1 MHQNSSNNAAL
12 TGCLS
17 QIGLLVLVAS
27 GTLMVCTLAMLM
39 PPWVKVRCQRQQV
52 LYWSESVEDYEV
64 TFVGY
69 HGLFAG
75 REWQTDAVELPP
87 QRSSGELFE
96 ATEYRIFWR
105 LLIGEWVVIGLTA
118 GSLFLFVS
126 WRLHARPEAL
136 DAEAEAGKK

>member
-17 QIGLLVLVAS
+17 QIGLLVLVTS
-27 GTLMVCTLAMLM
+27 GTLLVCTLAMLM

-64 TFVGY
+64 TFAGY
-69 HGLFAG
+69 HGLFGG
-75 REWQTDAVELPP
+75 REWQTGAIERPP
-87 QRSSGELFE
+87 QRSSGEHFE

-118 GSLFLFVS
+118 GSLYLFVS
-126 WRLHARPEAL
+126 WRLHARPEIP
-136 DAEAEAGKK
+136 DAEVEAGYK